1 MSDYNIESIFSIK
14 HIGNIIPDL
23 NFHKKLNQI
32 IKCFKTSPYANKIRD
47 SLY

>member
-1 MSDYNIESIFSIK
+1 MSDYNIKRVFSIK

-32 IKCFKTSPYANKIRD
+32 Q
-47 SLY
+47 